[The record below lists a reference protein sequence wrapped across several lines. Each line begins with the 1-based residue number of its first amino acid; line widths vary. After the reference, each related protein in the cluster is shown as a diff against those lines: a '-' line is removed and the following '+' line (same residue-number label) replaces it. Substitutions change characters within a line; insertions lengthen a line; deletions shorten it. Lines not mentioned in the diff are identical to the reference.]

1 MSSSGDINGDNAL
14 FIEWTW
20 SGMQTGYCWL
30 QDPIS
35 LRHEAH
41 IQIINMMNNNVLLL
55 LGSLAAA
62 AAATS
67 P

>member
-14 FIEWTW
+14 FIEWSW

-41 IQIINMMNNNVLLL
+41 IQIINMMKNNVPLL

-62 AAATS
+62 AATS